1 MTFAHTANFQPPG
14 HVLFHAHVRIEG
26 IVLEHHRDAAIFGL
40 HLGDA
45 LAVNPDIPGRYALQP
60 GHHTQQGGFSAAG
73 RADHHDKFPV
83 RHVERQRL
91 NDLGFTVP
99 AFGNCL

>member
-14 HVLFHAHVRIEG
+14 HVLFHTHVRIEG
-26 IVLEHHRDAAIFGL
+26 IVLEYHRDTALIFGF

-60 GHHTQQGGFSAAG
+60 GHHTRQGGFSAAG
-73 RADHHDKFPV
+73 WADHDDKFPV
-83 RHVERQRL
+83 RHVSVS
-91 NDLGFTVP
+91 G
-99 AFGNCL
+99 